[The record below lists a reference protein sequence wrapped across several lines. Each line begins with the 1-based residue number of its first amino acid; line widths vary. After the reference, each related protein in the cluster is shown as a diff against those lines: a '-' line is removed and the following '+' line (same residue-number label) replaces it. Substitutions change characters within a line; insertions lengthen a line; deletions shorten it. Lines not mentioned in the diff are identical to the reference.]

1 MGRIKTAQ
9 IKRIS
14 NQLLV
19 YHKDKFTDD
28 YEKNKK
34 VTDELVEHYSKKL
47 RNVIAGYMTR
57 MIKEGQETTGGK

>member
-1 MGRIKTAQ
+1 MGRIKTSQ
-9 IKRIS
+9 VKRIS

-19 YHKDKFTDD
+19 YHKDKFNDN
-28 YEKNKK
+28 YAHNKK

-57 MIKEGQETTGGK
+57 MIKEGQEITGGK